1 MSVLSAGLMPRAS
14 IQNARPALRR
24 LPTRP
29 NRFVPAVVRRLLPL
43 LFKLEGLQRHREDA
57 AARLAQAF
65 SAQQN
70 GDCNLLIAFRH
81 PSTRDPLVLA
91 DLFWNHVPRTAK
103 RLDLPLPRPV
113 ELRFLYDRGI
123 PIWAGPLIGWLLQRC
138 GGIAIHRGRLD
149 RPALAQACA
158 ALVQGRFPLVVAP
171 EGATNNLSGEM
182 APLEPGVAQLA
193 FWAADELDK
202 SDDPRRL
209 EVLPIGIHYS
219 WRKQNWIALNARLL
233 ALENHLNIQPAES
246 SAPDDRTAQQNRLIQ
261 IGLHLM
267 QALEQ
272 LERLTTDINQ
282 PLHERIGAFRLHGL
296 AKAEAHF
303 GLRERGNLQERC
315 RRIEQAAWD
324 HIYREGL
331 DQLPSL
337 ERSLA
342 DWEAREADLQLT
354 RMRLVEHLTCIS
366 GHYLSDQP
374 DFDRFGE
381 MLLLVEEAI
390 GWLEA
395 RTWRGEPSLGPQR
408 VELRVGQP
416 LPVRPRL
423 EHYRTNRRQALKLL
437 MADLEQSLQAVLPDS
452 SL

>member
-29 NRFVPAVVRRLLPL
+29 NRFVPAVVRRLLPM

-113 ELRFLYDRGI
+113 GLRFLYDRGI

-182 APLEPGVAQLA
+182 APLEPGVFIKGTIL
-193 FWAADELDK
+193 
-202 SDDPRRL
+202 
-209 EVLPIGIHYS
+209 
-219 WRKQNWIALNARLL
+219 
-233 ALENHLNIQPAES
+233 
-246 SAPDDRTAQQNRLIQ
+246 
-261 IGLHLM
+261 
-267 QALEQ
+267 
-272 LERLTTDINQ
+272 
-282 PLHERIGAFRLHGL
+282 
-296 AKAEAHF
+296 
-303 GLRERGNLQERC
+303 
-315 RRIEQAAWD
+315 
-324 HIYREGL
+324 
-331 DQLPSL
+331 
-337 ERSLA
+337 
-342 DWEAREADLQLT
+342 
-354 RMRLVEHLTCIS
+354 
-366 GHYLSDQP
+366 
-374 DFDRFGE
+374 
-381 MLLLVEEAI
+381 
-390 GWLEA
+390 
-395 RTWRGEPSLGPQR
+395 
-408 VELRVGQP
+408 
-416 LPVRPRL
+416 
-423 EHYRTNRRQALKLL
+423 
-437 MADLEQSLQAVLPDS
+437 
-452 SL
+452 